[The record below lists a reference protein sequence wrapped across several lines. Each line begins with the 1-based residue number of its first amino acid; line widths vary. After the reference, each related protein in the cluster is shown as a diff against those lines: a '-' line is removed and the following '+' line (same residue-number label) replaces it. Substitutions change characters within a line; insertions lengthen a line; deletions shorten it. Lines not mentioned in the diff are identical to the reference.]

1 MRQDHLT
8 TRPEHGRHS
17 ENPESDLLTPGQ
29 VARRLQVSSAWV
41 RDHATRKTPRLPAV
55 KMGKLLR
62 FRREDV
68 DRFIREQCA

>member
-1 MRQDHLT
+1 MRQDDLAT
-8 TRPEHGRHS
+8 PSEHGRHS
-17 ENPESDLLTPGQ
+17 DGAESDLLTPGQ

-41 RDHATRKTPRLPAV
+41 RDHATRKAPRLPAV